1 MTNWLPDLRKSTGPV
16 YLAIAEAIAVAV
28 RSGRLRSGDALP
40 TQRLLADFLG
50 VNLSTVTRAYREAE
64 KRGLIDGNTRRGTV
78 VLARAEV
85 VTLFGLPYRDDN
97 SLIDLSTNTPAH
109 DPHDRSVQNIVGE
122 LQRDGCLD
130 HLMRYQKA
138 SDWELLRESAAKWLQ
153 ISGVPTA
160 PENIVLCAGAQ
171 HALAVALSVAVERME
186 IGVECFTYPGMKALA
201 RERGYQL
208 HPLDMDNQG
217 VTPTAILKASKK
229 GLRVL
234 VISPTLQNPTGATM
248 SLARRQEI
256 ADIAVS
262 RNLTI
267 IEEDVY
273 GLLLPASPPPLATLA
288 PHHTYYITS
297 LSKTVIP
304 GLRFGILVP
313 PPRHAARF
321 TDSLHTTSWYLSPL
335 TAEIAN
341 RLIRS
346 GAATKRL
353 AWQRREMGIRNQLFD
368 KVFDELSDAA
378 MDTALDCAEN
388 KPACAPH
395 RWLALPPPLSAME
408 VVTALNA
415 SGIRV
420 VAGAGFA
427 IGMAAQRDQHIRIA
441 LGAAVNRKTLEH
453 AAVVM
458 RNGLMN
464 CWQINTK

>member
-1 MTNWLPDLRKSTGPV
+1 MTNWLPDLSKSTAPA
-16 YLAIAEAIAVAV
+16 YLAIAEAIAVAI
-28 RSGRLRSGDALP
+28 RSGRLRTGDALP

-64 KRGLIDGNTRRGTV
+64 KRGLIGGNTRRGTV

-85 VTLFGLPYRDDN
+85 VTLFGLPYRDDD

-109 DPHDRSVQNIVGE
+109 DPHDRSVQDIIGE
-122 LQRDGCLD
+122 LQRDGGLG

-153 ISGVPTA
+153 ISGLPTA
-160 PENIVLCAGAQ
+160 SENIVLCAGAQ
-171 HALAVALSVAVERME
+171 HALAVALSASVDRMD

-208 HPLDMDNQG
+208 HPLDMDNEG
-217 VTPTAILKASKK
+217 VTPAAILKASKK

-248 SLARRQEI
+248 SLARRQTI
-256 ADIAVS
+256 ADIAMS
-262 RNLTI
+262 RDLTI

-273 GLLLPASPPPLATLA
+273 GLLLPDAPPPLATLA
-288 PHHTYYITS
+288 PLHTYYITS

-304 GLRFGILVP
+304 GLRFGILAP
-313 PPRHAARF
+313 PPGHAARF

-346 GAATKRL
+346 GAAAKRL
-353 AWQRREMGIRNQLFD
+353 AWQRRELRLRNQLFD
-368 KVFDELSDAA
+368 AVLDGTADDAGNTQA
-378 MDTALDCAEN
+378 W
-388 KPACAPH
+388 APH
-395 RWLALPPPLSAME
+395 RWLALPPPLNAME
-408 VVTALNA
+408 IVASLNA

-420 VAGAGFA
+420 VAGEGFA
-427 IGMAAQRDQHIRIA
+427 IGMAAQRHQHIRIA
-441 LGAAVNRKTLEH
+441 VGAAANRKTLKQV
-453 AAVVM
+453 AAVM
-458 RNGLMN
+458 RHVLAGA
-464 CWQINTK
+464 